1 MKNMS
6 LKTFFFSGTQTT
18 KKIVVSIAGEL
29 AKMAG
34 GKTVKDLDFTLP
46 ETRREIASFEK
57 QDLVVAGVPVYAG
70 RVPNVLLKYLRTVQ
84 GRGAAAVA
92 VVVYGNRHYDDAL
105 AEWEDLLDAAG
116 FKVIAAGAFIGEH
129 SFSRILGGGR
139 PDTHDMEQI
148 TKFAG
153 QIYEKLHTQDTTAP
167 VAVPGARPYRP
178 YYQPRDRQGNPVSIV
193 KVVPRTNDNCIQ
205 CGLCATLCPMGS
217 IDPDELSS
225 ITGICIKCCACI
237 KYCPVEAKYFDD
249 ENYLWHKQELEIA
262 FSDVRREPEYFF

>member
-1 MKNMS
+1 
-6 LKTFFFSGTQTT
+6 
-18 KKIVVSIAGEL
+18 
-29 AKMAG
+29 
-34 GKTVKDLDFTLP
+34 
-46 ETRREIASFEK
+46 
-57 QDLVVAGVPVYAG
+57 
-70 RVPNVLLKYLRTVQ
+70 
-84 GRGAAAVA
+84 
-92 VVVYGNRHYDDAL
+92 
-105 AEWEDLLDAAG
+105 
-116 FKVIAAGAFIGEH
+116 
-129 SFSRILGGGR
+129 
-139 PDTHDMEQI
+139 MEQI

-153 QIYEKLHTQDTTAP
+153 QIYEKLQTQDATAP

-178 YYQPRDRQGNPVSIV
+178 YYQPRDRQGNPASIV
-193 KVVPRTNDNCIQ
+193 KVVPKTNDNCIQ